1 MLYKIA
7 SLLIYDKF
15 YYLKLIVIWL
25 TFEQYWTII
34 NLRIKSITNGMTK
47 IRSNTQKGVK
57 FARKTNVKI
66 EITFKIDC
74 HLNVISQ
81 ESSQNLI
88 RIQKISSWNQV

>member
-34 NLRIKSITNGMTK
+34 KLRIKSIRNGMTK
-47 IRSNTQKGVK
+47 IRDKSKKGCKFEGKNTCVHEK
-57 FARKTNVKI
+57 
-66 EITFKIDC
+66 
-74 HLNVISQ
+74 
-81 ESSQNLI
+81 
-88 RIQKISSWNQV
+88 